1 MAGIQGNDFSEPA
14 FGVADPSPSGLTR
27 REALR
32 RGAFLGAG
40 AVWTIPTVR
49 TLTMSSTYAAV
60 PSGGVEP
67 EETPPPEDNGPPPPE
82 VGGIQVTNPRTN
94 QVQDQLPLTGIDAAQ
109 TAMIGS
115 GMVAAGAALLRAS
128 RRQRQSAPPQ
138 PDQS

>member
-1 MAGIQGNDFSEPA
+1 MAGIQGDNSGGPS
-14 FGVADPSPSGLTR
+14 FGVPNPSGLTR

-49 TLTMSSTYAAV
+49 TLTMSSNYAAV

-67 EETPPPEDNGPPPPE
+67 EETRPPQDDGQPV
-82 VGGIQVTNPRTN
+82 VGGIQVTNPGTN
-94 QVQDQLPLTGIDAAQ
+94 QVQDQLPLTGIDVAQ
-109 TAMIGS
+109 TAVIGS

-128 RRQRQSAPPQ
+128 RRRRQTSPGS
-138 PDQS
+138 DQS